1 LNFLVLEV
9 TSHGHVT
16 ALRAARNDT
25 AQRAAFQTCIPRPNE
40 PQQVNVFMIL
50 SKDTSKKDGNSKMYT
65 GGFNTSMLPMR
76 VEDTLFSFAT
86 FAPRAPEPRGG
97 DANCFLVSVG

>member
-1 LNFLVLEV
+1 
-9 TSHGHVT
+9 
-16 ALRAARNDT
+16 
-25 AQRAAFQTCIPRPNE
+25 
-40 PQQVNVFMIL
+40 
-50 SKDTSKKDGNSKMYT
+50 MYT

>member
-1 LNFLVLEV
+1 
-9 TSHGHVT
+9 
-16 ALRAARNDT
+16 
-25 AQRAAFQTCIPRPNE
+25 
-40 PQQVNVFMIL
+40 MIL
-50 SKDTSKKDGNSKMYT
+50 SKDTSKKDGISKMYT

-76 VEDTLFSFAT
+76 VEDILFSFAT